1 MGQYTNGPGGDA
13 YLDDA
18 TVPAGSKAPTFALCV
33 LHVGNE
39 RWDGVPFIIKAGKA
53 LNEHKCE
60 IRVQLKD
67 VPGDLFAEQKVRGR
81 QALGA
86 RAAVHAKVRVHSHTR
101 GVREAHTG
109 LHQR

>member
-1 MGQYTNGPGGDA
+1 MHRAREVSLFLILVRAIKLTSCFVDSTDNVALGQYTNGPGGDA

-53 LNEHKCE
+53 LN
-60 IRVQLKD
+60 
-67 VPGDLFAEQKVRGR
+67 
-81 QALGA
+81 
-86 RAAVHAKVRVHSHTR
+86 
-101 GVREAHTG
+101 
-109 LHQR
+109 